1 MMAAATSITITSAI
15 LTVLSIGRKL
25 GKVDRATNQKG
36 VKN

>member
-1 MMAAATSITITSAI
+1 MAAAASTIIKSAI